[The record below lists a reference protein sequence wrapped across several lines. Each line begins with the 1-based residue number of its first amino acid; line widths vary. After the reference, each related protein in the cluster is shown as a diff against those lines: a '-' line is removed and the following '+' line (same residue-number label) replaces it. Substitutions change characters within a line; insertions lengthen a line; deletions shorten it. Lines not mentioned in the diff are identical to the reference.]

1 MLIDRLGHTI
11 LAQKTIIQTNHP
23 SPSYEQKRD
32 SLFCAK
38 PNHRVFANILSYKAL
53 FELSFF
59 ALKSCVLAGRFA
71 YNKPYDFANLI
82 FTL

>member
-1 MLIDRLGHTI
+1 MQNDGLGHRVST
-11 LAQKTIIQTNHP
+11 QKTIIQTDHP
-23 SPSYEQKRD
+23 SPRYEQKCD
-32 SLFCAK
+32 GLVCAK
-38 PNHRVFANILSYKAL
+38 PNHHVFANISSYKAP

-71 YNKPYDFANLI
+71 YNEPYDFTNLI